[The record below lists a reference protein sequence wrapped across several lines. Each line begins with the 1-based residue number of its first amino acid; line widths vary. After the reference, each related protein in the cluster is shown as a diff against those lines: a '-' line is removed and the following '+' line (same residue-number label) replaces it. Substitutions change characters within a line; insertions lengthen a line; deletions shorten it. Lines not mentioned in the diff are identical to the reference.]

1 MSENSSMNRFQRK
14 FAFLIAIAL
23 LLVIAGAWAWWACS
37 SRTSNVGNA
46 RYIGEIPAPFGY
58 QRVEVQDKSYA
69 TYLRSLPLK
78 PQGSKV
84 QLYTGGDANY
94 QWLSAAVVDMKLL
107 SNYEQ
112 CADVTMRIRAEYLY
126 KMGRFKDICFVDV
139 NGQKMQYRG
148 GKDRNA
154 FESYLKRVYGMCNTA
169 SLYRETAPR
178 PVREV
183 QPGDVL
189 VYPAREGRQY
199 GHAMLVVDVARN
211 RSGKVAVLCVEG
223 NTPAREMHLLRNV
236 AHPRR
241 NPWFI
246 LNDDGKTLHISVF
259 SFAPEE
265 FRHY

>member
-1 MSENSSMNRFQRK
+1 MIEKSPNNKNRRK
-14 FAFLIAIAL
+14 LAL
-23 LLVIAGAWAWWACS
+23 LMAVTFLLAIGGIWAWWACS
-37 SRTSNVGNA
+37 SKTGNIGNA

-58 QRVEVQDKSYA
+58 QRIEPQDKSYTA
-69 TYLRSLPLK
+69 YLRSLPLK
-78 PQGSKV
+78 PQGNKV

-107 SNYEQ
+107 SNFEQ

-126 KMGRFKDICFVDV
+126 KMGRFKDICFTDV
-139 NGQKMQYRG
+139 NGQKMQYQG
-148 GKDRNA
+148 GKNRNA

-169 SLYRETAPR
+169 SLYRETTPR

-189 VYPAREGRQY
+189 VYPARDGHQY
-199 GHAMLVVDVARN
+199 GHAVLVVDVARN

-223 NTPAREMHLLRNV
+223 NTPAREMHLLRNI

-246 LNDDGKTLHISVF
+246 LDDDGNDLHISVF

-265 FRHY
+265 LRHY

>member
-1 MSENSSMNRFQRK
+1 MKEESPTKHIRK
-14 FAFLIAIAL
+14 HAVLIGFVL
-23 LLVIAGAWAWWACS
+23 LLTIASLWGWWACS
-37 SRTSNVGNA
+37 PRTGNIYNATCVGD
-46 RYIGEIPAPFGY
+46 IKEPLGY
-58 QRVEVQDKSYA
+58 KRVKVQDRSYA

-78 PQGSKV
+78 PAGNKV

-126 KMGRFKDICFVDV
+126 MNGRYKDICFTDV
-139 NGQKMQYRG
+139 NGQKMQYQV

-154 FESYLKRVYGMCNTA
+154 FESYLRRVYGMCNTS
-169 SLYRETAPR
+169 SLYRETSPR
-178 PVREV
+178 SVQDV

-189 VYPAREGRQY
+189 VYPARKGRQY
-199 GHAMLVVDVARN
+199 GHAVLVVDVARN

-246 LNDDGKTLHISVF
+246 LNDDGNTLHISVF

-265 FRHY
+265 LRHY

>member
-1 MSENSSMNRFQRK
+1 MKGKKTNNKIYRNCTV
-14 FAFLIAIAL
+14 LIAFAL
-23 LLVIAGAWAWWACS
+23 LSAGSIWAWWACS
-37 SRTSNVGNA
+37 ATTSNAANALCVGDVP
-46 RYIGEIPAPFGY
+46 EPFGY
-58 QRVEVQDKSYA
+58 QRIEPQDKGYA
-69 TYLRSLPLK
+69 AYLRSLPLK
-78 PQGSKV
+78 TKGSKV

-107 SNYEQ
+107 SNDEQ

-126 KMGRFKDICFVDV
+126 KTGRYKDICFTDV
-139 NGQKMQYRG
+139 NGKKMQYQG
-148 GKDRNA
+148 GRDRNA
-154 FESYLKRVYGMCNTA
+154 FESYLKRVFGMCNTA
-169 SLYRETAPR
+169 SLFRETTPR

-189 VYPAREGRQY
+189 VYPAREGHQY
-199 GHAMLVVDVARN
+199 GHAVLVVDVARSK
-211 RSGKVAVLCVEG
+211 SGKVAVLCVEG

-246 LNDDGKTLHISVF
+246 LNDDGRTVRISVF

-265 FRHY
+265 LRHY

>member
-1 MSENSSMNRFQRK
+1 MEEKSPNKKPRK
-14 FAFLIAIAL
+14 MIVFLIALTL
-23 LLVIAGAWAWWACS
+23 LLAIGGVWGWWACS
-37 SRTSNVGNA
+37 SKTGNIGDA
-46 RYIGEIPAPFGY
+46 RYIGEVPAPFGY
-58 QRVEVQDKSYA
+58 QRIEPQDKGYA
-69 TYLRSLPLK
+69 AYLRLLPLK
-78 PQGSKV
+78 PQGNKV

-112 CADVTMRIRAEYLY
+112 CADVTMRIRAEYLFRN
-126 KMGRFKDICFVDV
+126 GRYKDICFTDV

-148 GKDRNA
+148 GEDRNA
-154 FESYLKRVYGMCNTA
+154 FESYMKRVYGMCNTS
-169 SLYRETAPR
+169 SLYRETVPR

-189 VYPAREGRQY
+189 VYPAREGHQY
-199 GHAMLVVDVARN
+199 GHAVLVVDVARN

-236 AHPRR
+236 AHPRC

-246 LNDDGKTLHISVF
+246 LNDDGNTLHLSVF

-265 FRHY
+265 LRHY

>member
-1 MSENSSMNRFQRK
+1 MEEKSTNKKTRWKLAVM
-14 FAFLIAIAL
+14 IAVIIL
-23 LLVIAGAWAWWACS
+23 LAIGGIWVWWACS
-37 SRTSNVGNA
+37 SRTSSLRNA
-46 RYIGEIPAPFGY
+46 RYIGEVPTPFAY
-58 QRVEVQDKSYA
+58 QRIEAQDKSYA
-69 TYLRSLPLK
+69 AYLRSLPLK
-78 PQGSKV
+78 PQGCKV

-126 KMGRFKDICFVDV
+126 KMGRFKDICFTDV
-139 NGQKMQYRG
+139 NGQKMQYQG

-169 SLYRETAPR
+169 SLYKETTPR
-178 PVREV
+178 LVREV

-189 VYPAREGRQY
+189 VYPARNGHQY
-199 GHAMLVVDVARN
+199 GHAMLVVDVAHTK
-211 RSGKVAVLCVEG
+211 SGKVAVLCVEG

-236 AHPRR
+236 AHPFR

-246 LNDDGKTLHISVF
+246 LDDDSSAIHISVF
-259 SFAPEE
+259 NFAPEE
-265 FRHY
+265 LRHY

>member
-1 MSENSSMNRFQRK
+1 MEEKSPNKKPRK
-14 FAFLIAIAL
+14 MIVFLIALTL
-23 LLVIAGAWAWWACS
+23 LLAIGGVWGWWACS
-37 SRTSNVGNA
+37 SKTGNIGDA
-46 RYIGEIPAPFGY
+46 RYIGEVPAPFGY
-58 QRVEVQDKSYA
+58 QRIEPQDKGYA
-69 TYLRSLPLK
+69 AYLRLLPLK
-78 PQGSKV
+78 PQGNKV

-126 KMGRFKDICFVDV
+126 KMDRYKDICFTDV
-139 NGQKMQYRG
+139 NGQKMQYQG
-148 GKDRNA
+148 GKNRDA

-169 SLYRETAPR
+169 SLYRETTPR

-189 VYPAREGRQY
+189 VYPAREGHQY
-199 GHAMLVVDVARN
+199 GHALQVVDVARN

-241 NPWFI
+241 SPWFI
-246 LNDDGKTLHISVF
+246 LDDDGNDLHLSVF

-265 FRHY
+265 LRHY